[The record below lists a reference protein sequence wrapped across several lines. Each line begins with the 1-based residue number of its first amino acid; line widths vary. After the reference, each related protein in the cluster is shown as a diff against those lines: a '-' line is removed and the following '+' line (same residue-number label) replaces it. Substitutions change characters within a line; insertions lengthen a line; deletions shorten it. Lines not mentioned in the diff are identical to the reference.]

1 MKFIKRLTVVFC
13 LLFLMMFT
21 VQSVVPEQVSV
32 ITAAEAAAKV
42 KMNKKKA
49 TINAGDKL
57 QLQVTGTSKKAKW
70 SSSNPSVA
78 TVNKKGVVKGKQGG
92 KATITATVD
101 GKNYTC
107 KVTVKSSITVNKTEL
122 SLGENESASVT
133 ITCVKKGKLS
143 LKVDNTNVVDCDFEE
158 KWHGNTIKL
167 LIETHEAGNAKITI
181 KDSRTKATAEIRVT
195 VGANSWTKEHIDG
208 MQQRIRVA
216 EDSMENTLDYANMLL
231 DYEDENNLAAG
242 IRSFRETAVAI
253 KSCIDY
259 AAGLDPI
266 MATDGT
272 TLIDFLESA
281 YKAYTSF
288 DSSAAT
294 GDTFIAAAQ
303 AMYEKLYAASVL
315 FTEYVKLIQN

>member
-32 ITAAEAAAKV
+32 ITAAEAAVKV

-78 TVNKKGVVKGKQGG
+78 TVNKKGVVTGKQGG
-92 KATITATVD
+92 KATITAIVD
-101 GKNYTC
+101 NKKYTC
-107 KVTVKSSITVNKTEL
+107 KVTVKSSLSVNKTQL
-122 SLGENESASVT
+122 NLAENQSASVT

-143 LKVDNTNVVDCDFEE
+143 LKIDNEKSVTCNFEE
-158 KWHGNTIKL
+158 KWRGNTIKL
-167 LIETHEAGNAKITI
+167 LIKTHEAGVAKIII
-181 KDSRTKATAEIRVT
+181 KDERTKATAEIRVT
-195 VGANSWTKEHIDG
+195 VGATSWSKGHIDE
-208 MQQRIRVA
+208 MQKRIQTA
-216 EDSMENTLDYANMLL
+216 ADSMENTLYYADLLL
-231 DYEDENNLAAG
+231 DYEDENNLADG
-242 IRSFRETAVAI
+242 IKSFGETAAAI

-259 AAGLDPI
+259 ASGLDPVK
-266 MATDGT
+266 ATDGT
-272 TLIDFLESA
+272 TLVSLLESA
-281 YKAYTSF
+281 YKAYTTF
-288 DSSAAT
+288 DRAAAT
-294 GDTFIAAAQ
+294 GNTFIAAAQ
-303 AMYEKLYAASVL
+303 AMFDKLYAASEL